1 MSSHDVWTIQCQETN
16 DGSGDLIINLPSELL
31 NQMAL
36 AIGDDLT
43 VDVVGHSIILRPTSD
58 LATRQ
63 ARIGVAARQNFSRT
77 YRDRLRYLL
86 NISTDATDEQ
96 LHELVETGLTWSTF
110 EALRAMGIVNI
121 DVQPL
126 QSTDVRLSTSESD
139 YLYRIAH
146 ILALAESFFGDV
158 EKAKRWLSKPKS
170 QFSGRKPIE
179 MLSTT
184 TGTNRVEELLT
195 QAKEGMIL

>member
-1 MSSHDVWTIQCQETN
+1 MSSHHLWTIQCQETN

-36 AIGDDLT
+36 AIGEDLT
-43 VDVVGHSIILRPTSD
+43 VDVVGRSIILRPISD

-63 ARIGVAARQNFSRT
+63 ARIGVAARQDFSRT
-77 YRDRLRYLL
+77 YRHRLRYLL

-96 LHELVETGLTWSTF
+96 LHELVETGLTGSSLL
-110 EALRAMGIVNI
+110 ALRAMGIVNI

-126 QSTDVRLSTSESD
+126 QSSETRLSTSESD

-170 QFSGRKPIE
+170 QFSGRTPIE

-184 TGTNRVEELLT
+184 PATDRVEALLT
-195 QAKEGMIL
+195 QAKEGMLL